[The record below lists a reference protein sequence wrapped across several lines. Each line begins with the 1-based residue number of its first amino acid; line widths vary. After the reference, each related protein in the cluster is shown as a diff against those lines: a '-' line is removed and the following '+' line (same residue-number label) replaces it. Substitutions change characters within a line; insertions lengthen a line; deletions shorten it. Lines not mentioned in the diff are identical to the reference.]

1 MEDDI
6 ERVAVTSTSVGLDL
20 SLSSTGFC
28 LMEGM
33 RMQIETIKTEPKN
46 FPNDLERLKHI
57 VAQLMQRIPQHVTMV
72 CVEDFFTPGNKAQL
86 GSAIK
91 LAMLGTVVRMAMY
104 DRGIPFYVVAPSQ
117 LKKFCTGKGNG
128 PKSVILREV
137 YKRWGVDCKDDNQA
151 DALVL
156 CHIAKV
162 ISGMVSPDTTVVAS
176 EDVPKFQIEVAAK
189 ILAERPHYNVKG
201 D

>member
-1 MEDDI
+1 MSDDI
-6 ERVAVTSTSVGLDL
+6 ERVPVTCVAVGLDL

-28 LMEGM
+28 LKEGS
-33 RMQIETIKTEPKN
+33 RMTLETIKTVPKN

-57 VAQLMQRIPQHVTMV
+57 CAEIMRRIPQNVTMV

-91 LAMLGTVVRMAMY
+91 LAMLGTVVRMALY
-104 DRGIPFYVVAPSQ
+104 DRKIPFYTVAPSQ

-128 PKSVILREV
+128 PKSIIIREV
-137 YKRWGVDCKDDNQA
+137 YKRWGMDCKDDNQA

-156 CHIAKV
+156 CSIARAIGV
-162 ISGMVSPDTTVVAS
+162 PG
-176 EDVPKFQIEVAAK
+176 EDIPKFQTEVAQK
-189 ILAERPHYNVKG
+189 IVDERPHYHVKEKV
-201 D
+201 DA